1 MIPIVNDHLESLSVS
16 VFEAAIDYIYR
27 SHARVLDSATSPV
40 RICWTL
46 IQPTEDRFYQL
57 LSGLDDPHEAIYI
70 LSTKNETSF
79 TNMRYDMTH
88 QHRLGFHW
96 KFHG

>member
-1 MIPIVNDHLESLSVS
+1 MIPIVNDHLESFSVS

-27 SHARVLDSATSPV
+27 PHARVLDSATSPV

-57 LSGLDDPHEAIYI
+57 LSGLDPHKAIFYQQKMK
-70 LSTKNETSF
+70 LRSQTC
-79 TNMRYDMTH
+79 DMI
-88 QHRLGFHW
+88 
-96 KFHG
+96 